1 MSLFAPS
8 PFNPADSLLQL
19 KRSLRDMRP
28 LVERGEGFDL
38 QGQRVIELRSDD
50 SFITVRIARKAL
62 RSPERDTQVLK
73 NGADLRKCIDEV
85 KKRLVKW
92 TEE

>member
-1 MSLFAPS
+1 MSLFAPP

-38 QGQRVIELRSDD
+38 QGQRVVELRSDD

-62 RSPERDTQVLK
+62 RSPEWDTQVVK
-73 NGADLRKCIDEV
+73 NGADLRKCVDEV

>member
-1 MSLFAPS
+1 MDLFAAP

-62 RSPERDTQVLK
+62 RSPEWDTQVVK
-73 NGADLRKCIDEV
+73 NGADLRKCVDEV

>member
-1 MSLFAPS
+1 MSLFAPL

-38 QGQRVIELRSDD
+38 QGQRVVELRGDD

-62 RSPERDTQVLK
+62 RSPEWDTQVVK

-85 KKRLVKW
+85 KKRLVRW

>member
-1 MSLFAPS
+1 MSSFAPP
-8 PFNPADSLLQL
+8 PFNPADSLVQL

-62 RSPERDTQVLK
+62 RSPEWDTQVVK
-73 NGADLRKCIDEV
+73 NGADLRKCVDEV
-85 KKRLVKW
+85 KKRLVAW

>member
-1 MSLFAPS
+1 MDLFAP
-8 PFNPADSLLQL
+8 PAFNPADSLLQL
-19 KRSLRDMRP
+19 KRSLRDLRP

-38 QGQRVIELRSDD
+38 QGNRVVELRADD

-62 RSPERDTQVLK
+62 RSPEWDTQVVK